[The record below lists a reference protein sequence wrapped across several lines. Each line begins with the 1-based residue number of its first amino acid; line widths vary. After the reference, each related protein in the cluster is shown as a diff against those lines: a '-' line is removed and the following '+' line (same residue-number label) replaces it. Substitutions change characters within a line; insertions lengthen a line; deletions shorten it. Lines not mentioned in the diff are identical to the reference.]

1 MEAISREL
9 GGLIVGNRGQQRDYN
24 HADDSQYKKLRAD
37 ADRESS
43 KYREL
48 SGQAKRAYESGR
60 KEEASSLS
68 KEAAVHQRKADEF
81 NGEAA
86 QFVFRANNADSG
98 PDEID
103 LHGLFVR
110 EALSALDYRISAGI
124 RQNENHLNVIVGKG
138 LHSENHIAKLK
149 PAVEQFCQ
157 QRNLQWEVQHGN
169 AGVLVVRLPG
179 GPQSFPAPGQP
190 SGNYGYSQAG
200 NGGQHYQQ
208 QQSYG
213 GQQGYGHQN
222 NQHSSGGGFSSQDIK
237 KYINIFRQLQRLFRG
252 CF

>member
-1 MEAISREL
+1 METISREL
-9 GGLIVGNRGQQRDYN
+9 GGMIVGNRGPQRDYN
-24 HADDSQYKKLRAD
+24 HADDSQYKRLRAD

-48 SGQAKRAYESGR
+48 SGQAKRAFESGR
-60 KEEASSLS
+60 KEEASELS
-68 KEAAVHQRKADEF
+68 KQAAVHQRKADEL

-110 EALSALDYRISAGI
+110 EALSALDYRISAAI
-124 RQNENHLNVIVGKG
+124 RQNENHLKVIVGKG

-157 QRNLQWEVQHGN
+157 QRNLQWELQHGN
-169 AGVLVVRLPG
+169 AGVLVIRLPG

-190 SGNYGYSQAG
+190 AGNVGYSQAG
-200 NGGQHYQQ
+200 YGNGQHYQQ
-208 QQSYG
+208 QQ
-213 GQQGYGHQN
+213 QGYGGHQN
-222 NQHSSGGGFSSQDIK
+222 NHHSSGGGFSANDIK